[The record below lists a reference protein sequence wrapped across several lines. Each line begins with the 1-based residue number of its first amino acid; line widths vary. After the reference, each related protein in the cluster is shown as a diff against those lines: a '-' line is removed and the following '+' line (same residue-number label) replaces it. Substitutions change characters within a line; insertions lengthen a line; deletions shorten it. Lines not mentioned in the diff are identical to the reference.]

1 MKILR
6 NFLDKIE
13 PHFTEGKLKR
23 AFPLYEAMDS
33 FLYTPGTVTKAAPH
47 IRDGLDLKRLMITV
61 VYAMIPAV
69 IFALYNTGYHAAK
82 AFAAN
87 PDQPLLWQTEFALWL
102 GLTPDPASV
111 AGNILLGSLYFLPVY
126 IVTLAAGGFW
136 EVVFAVIRKHEIN
149 EGFLV
154 TSLLFPMI
162 LPPAIP
168 LWQVAIGIS
177 FGIVIGKEIFG
188 GVGMNVL
195 NPALVSRAFL
205 FFAYP
210 AEISGDAVWV
220 AADGISQATPL
231 AEMADTSLKLTATWW
246 DSFIGLIPGS
256 MGETSAL
263 ACLIGAIVLI
273 ATGVAS
279 WRIMLSIV
287 AGTTALSLLFNFI
300 GSSTNPMFGITPEWH
315 FVLGGFAFGTVF
327 MATDPVSAAVTRQG
341 QYIYGLMIG
350 FLVVLVRVIN
360 PAFPEGMMLAILLAN
375 VFSSVIDRYFI
386 QKNIK
391 RRLAKHVS

>member
-6 NFLDKIE
+6 NFLDKME
-13 PHFTEGKLKR
+13 PHFTEGKLKK

-33 FLYTPGTVTKAAPH
+33 FLYTPGIVTKSAPH
-47 IRDGLDLKRLMITV
+47 IKDGLDLKRLMITV

-69 IFALYNTGYHAAK
+69 LFAFYNTGYHAAK
-82 AFAAN
+82 AFVAN
-87 PDQPLLWQTEFALWL
+87 PGQKLLWQTDLAIAL
-102 GLTPDPASV
+102 GITPDPASLI
-111 AGNILLGSLYFLPVY
+111 GNVLIGALYFLPVY

-136 EVVFAVIRKHEIN
+136 EVVFAVVRKHEIN

-162 LPPAIP
+162 LPPTIP
-168 LWQVAIGIS
+168 LWQVAVGIS

-210 AEISGDAVWV
+210 AEISGNSVWV
-220 AADGISQATPL
+220 AADGVSQATPL
-231 AEMADTSLKLTATWW
+231 AEIADTSLKLTASWW

-263 ACLIGAIVLI
+263 ASLIGAIVLI
-273 ATGVAS
+273 ITGVAS
-279 WRIMLSIV
+279 WRIMASIV
-287 AGTTALSLLFNFI
+287 AGTTLLALLFNFV
-300 GSSTNPMFGITPEWH
+300 GSTTNPMFAITPEWH

-341 QYIYGLMIG
+341 QYIYGFLIG
-350 FLVVLVRVIN
+350 LLVVLVRVIN

-391 RRLAKHVS
+391 RRLAKNVS